1 MNKISFWNR
10 NFNLNNLQKKLT
22 KPVKDILKNNKKSI
36 KIIKNNY
43 QSLFILIIS
52 IYVYNYKP
60 EALLGLLSHS
70 FSLLV
75 MCGLIFYSI
84 YKENVYMAISQV
96 LLLIVVILCKQ
107 TAETRKIFKNIENR
121 EFFEDGDAE
130 PEEEEDGDDDDD
142 EEEGEGEDEEEG
154 EGEDGDEEDEEGDS
168 DGEEDEEEDSE
179 DDKEE
184 DDEEEDSDDEEDDSD
199 DEEDDS
205 DSDDDSHE
213 GFLGNRG
220 VKTTNLNDTFKNLH
234 DAIHNLEAFVEI
246 DHKH

>member
-121 EFFEDGDAE
+121 EFFEDDDAE
-130 PEEEEDGDDDDD
+130 PEEEEEDDDDDD
-142 EEEGEGEDEEEG
+142 EEEGEGEDG
-154 EGEDGDEEDEEGDS
+154 EEEDEEGDS
-168 DGEEDEEEDSE
+168 DGEEDEEDSE

-205 DSDDDSHE
+205 DSEDDSHE

-220 VKTTNLNDTFKNLH
+220 IKTTNLNDTFKNLH

>member
-130 PEEEEDGDDDDD
+130 PEEEEDDDDGDDDDD
-142 EEEGEGEDEEEG
+142 DEEEG

-205 DSDDDSHE
+205 DSEDDSHE

-220 VKTTNLNDTFKNLH
+220 IKTTNLNDTFKNLH

>member
-130 PEEEEDGDDDDD
+130 PEEEEDDDDGDDDDDD
-142 EEEGEGEDEEEG
+142 EEEGEGEDG
-154 EGEDGDEEDEEGDS
+154 EEEDEEGDS
-168 DGEEDEEEDSE
+168 DGEEDEEDSE

-205 DSDDDSHE
+205 DSEDDSHE

-220 VKTTNLNDTFKNLH
+220 IKTTNLNDTFKNLH

>member
-22 KPVKDILKNNKKSI
+22 KPVKDIIKNNKKSI

-130 PEEEEDGDDDDD
+130 PEEEEDDDDGDDDDDD
-142 EEEGEGEDEEEG
+142 EEEGEGEDG
-154 EGEDGDEEDEEGDS
+154 EEEDEEGDS
-168 DGEEDEEEDSE
+168 DGEEDEEDSE

-205 DSDDDSHE
+205 DSEDDSHE

-220 VKTTNLNDTFKNLH
+220 IKTTNLNDTFKNLH

>member
-22 KPVKDILKNNKKSI
+22 KPVKDILKKNKKSI

-107 TAETRKIFKNIENR
+107 TTETRKIFKNIENR

-130 PEEEEDGDDDDD
+130 PEEEEDDDDGDDDDD
-142 EEEGEGEDEEEG
+142 DEEEG

-199 DEEDDS
+199 SE
-205 DSDDDSHE
+205 DDSHE

-220 VKTTNLNDTFKNLH
+220 IKTTNLNDTFKNLH

>member
-22 KPVKDILKNNKKSI
+22 KPVKDIIKNNKKSI

-130 PEEEEDGDDDDD
+130 PEEEEDDDDGDDDDDD
-142 EEEGEGEDEEEG
+142 EEEGEGEDG
-154 EGEDGDEEDEEGDS
+154 EEEDEEGDS
-168 DGEEDEEEDSE
+168 DGEEDEEDSE

-205 DSDDDSHE
+205 DSEDDSHE

>member
-130 PEEEEDGDDDDD
+130 PEEEEDDDDGDDDDDD
-142 EEEGEGEDEEEG
+142 EEEGEGEDG
-154 EGEDGDEEDEEGDS
+154 EEEDEEGDS
-168 DGEEDEEEDSE
+168 DGEEDEEDSE

-205 DSDDDSHE
+205 DSEDDSHE

>member
-52 IYVYNYKP
+52 IYVYNYRP

-96 LLLIVVILCKQ
+96 ILLIVAILCKQ

-121 EFFEDGDAE
+121 EFFFASDE
-130 PEEEEDGDDDDD
+130 PEEEKDEYDDEEDDDD
-142 EEEGEGEDEEEG
+142 EEGGEEEDG
-154 EGEDGDEEDEEGDS
+154 EEEDEEG
-168 DGEEDEEEDSE
+168 EEEDSE
-179 DDKEE
+179 EE
-184 DDEEEDSDDEEDDSD
+184 DSEEEDSEGEGED

-205 DSDDDSHE
+205 DSEDDSVE